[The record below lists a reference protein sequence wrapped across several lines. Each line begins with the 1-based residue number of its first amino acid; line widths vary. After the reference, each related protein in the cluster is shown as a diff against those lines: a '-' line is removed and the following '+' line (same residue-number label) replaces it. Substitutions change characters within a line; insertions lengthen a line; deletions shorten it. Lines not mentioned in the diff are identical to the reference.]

1 MISLKESLEII
12 EKYELPIVKTFASL
26 DFNELKKAFAKF
38 EKPVVLKIYSPDIA
52 HKTEIGCLVSGIY
65 TLSQLR
71 KAYKSILSNTFSFNP
86 NARIEAFL
94 LQETAHGIEIIVG
107 AKRDATFGNII
118 LFGLGGIY
126 TEVFEDVSI
135 RVLPVDENQ
144 IDSMIKQ
151 VKSFRIL
158 SGYRGKKF
166 NLNAL
171 KNLLFKV
178 STLFEREEIME
189 IDLNPVFLNEKEA
202 RIVDW
207 KFYR

>member
-26 DFNELKKAFAKF
+26 DFDELKKAFTKF
-38 EKPVVLKIYSPDIA
+38 EKPAVLKVYSPDIA
-52 HKTEIGCLVSGIY
+52 HKTEMGCLVSGIY

-71 KAYKSILSNTFSFNP
+71 KAYKTILNNTFSFNP

-94 LQETAHGIEIIVG
+94 LQETAQGIEIIVG

-178 STLFEREEIME
+178 SILFEREEIRE